1 MSQYSKTVINHFR
14 NPHNMGKIENADGIG
29 EVGNKAC
36 GDIMYIY
43 IKVKDNIITHCNF
56 ETFGCV
62 SAIASSS
69 MVTDM
74 VKGKTI
80 EEALDITNKKVVEN
94 LNGLPENKV
103 HCSVLAEEG
112 IKAAIEDY
120 IKKQQTK

>member
-14 NPHNMGKIENADGIG
+14 NPHNMGKIEDADGIG
-29 EVGNKAC
+29 EVGNPSC

-43 IKVKDNIITHCNF
+43 IKVKDNIITKCNF

-80 EEALDITNKKVVEN
+80 EQALEITNKSVVEN
-94 LNGLPENKV
+94 LKGLPPNKV

-112 IKAAIEDY
+112 IRAAIKDY
-120 IKKQQTK
+120 ENKKGK